1 MYKRQAYLDKLVHSI
16 GNGFIKVITG
26 IRRSGKSFLLNTL
39 FYDYL
44 KYNVTDAEHIIRF
57 AFDSAEDLE
66 RIGENPIEL
75 QLKKRK
81 VDPAKFM
88 DYLKTKVKAGE
99 RYFLLFDEIQE
110 LGAFESVLNSYL
122 RKPEFEI
129 YVTGSNAKFLSKD
142 LITEFAGRSDQI
154 HLLPL
159 SFSEFME
166 NFSGDKYQGFAE
178 YLLYG
183 GLPLVAQERDAEKK
197 RSILSNLFDEV
208 YIRDVV
214 ERNKI
219 RNENDLRDLIDVLS
233 SSVGSLSSAE
243 KITNT
248 FHSEKKSKITRNT
261 VAKFIDYLEDA
272 FLISSASRYDIK
284 GKRYIGAPKKFYF
297 ADLGLRNARLNFRQ
311 FEETHLMENAIYNE
325 LLYRGFNVDVGVVE
339 LAQKNENGSVSRRNL
354 EIDFVCNL
362 GSERYYIQSA
372 FSLPDN
378 EKRAQEIRPFKTVRD
393 SFKKIVVTKDFVPAF
408 YDENGILTMNV
419 IDFLMEPN
427 SEFELTP
434 TSTSW

>member
-197 RSILSNLFDEV
+197 RRILSNLFDEV

-261 VAKFIDYLEDA
+261 VAKFMDYLEDS

-297 ADLGLRNARLNFRQ
+297 TDLGLRNARLNFRQ
-311 FEETHLMENAIYNE
+311 FEEAHLMENAIYNE

-339 LAQKNENGSVSRRNL
+339 LAQKNDSGSVSRKSL

-408 YDENGILTMNV
+408 YDENGIMTMNV
-419 IDFLMEPN
+419 FDFLMNPG
-427 SEFELTP
+427 SLFSKP
-434 TSTSW
+434 G

>member
-1 MYKRQAYLDKLVHSI
+1 MNKRLSILHISDLHKPQNSSLD
-16 GNGFIKVITG
+16 N
-26 IRRSGKSFLLNTL
+26 L
-39 FYDYL
+39 FY
-44 KYNVTDAEHIIRF
+44 
-57 AFDSAEDLE
+57 S
-66 RIGENPIEL
+66 L
-75 QLKKRK
+75 QR
-81 VDPAKFM
+81 DC
-88 DYLKTKVKAGE
+88 
-99 RYFLLFDEIQE
+99 DEYVNEGI
-110 LGAFESVLNSYL
+110 L
-122 RKPEFEI
+122 KPEI
-129 YVTGSNAKFLSKD
+129 IVV
-142 LITEFAGRSDQI
+142 
-154 HLLPL
+154 
-159 SFSEFME
+159 
-166 NFSGDKYQGFAE
+166 SG
-178 YLLYG
+178 
-183 GLPLVAQERDAEKK
+183 
-197 RSILSNLFDEV
+197 
-208 YIRDVV
+208 DVV
-214 ERNKI
+214 EGSKDNDAERIIRSQYKEVTSFLNKLTDYFLDGDKGRMVI
-219 RNENDLRDLIDVLS
+219 VPGNHDYCYKTSIESMTISPDVMTENDLRDLIDVLS

-284 GKRYIGAPKKFYF
+284 GKRHIGAPKKFYF

-339 LAQKNENGSVSRRNL
+339 LAQKNESGSVSRKNL

-362 GSERYYIQSA
+362 GSQRYYIQSA

-378 EKRAQEIRPFKTVRD
+378 EKRAQEIRPFKMVRD

-427 SEFELTP
+427 SFL
-434 TSTSW
+434 SLK

>member
-1 MYKRQAYLDKLVHSI
+1 MEGEMYKRQAYLDKLVHSI

-261 VAKFIDYLEDA
+261 VAKFMDYLEDS

-297 ADLGLRNARLNFRQ
+297 TDLGLRNARLNFRQ

-339 LAQKNENGSVSRRNL
+339 LAQKNDSGSVSRKSL

-408 YDENGILTMNV
+408 YDENGIMTMNV
-419 IDFLMEPN
+419 FDFLMNPD
-427 SEFELTP
+427 SLFSKP
-434 TSTSW
+434 G

>member
-1 MYKRQAYLDKLVHSI
+1 MEGEMYKRQAYLDKLVHSI

-261 VAKFIDYLEDA
+261 VAKFMDYLEDS

-297 ADLGLRNARLNFRQ
+297 TDLGLRNARLNFRQ

-339 LAQKNENGSVSRRNL
+339 LAQKNDSGSVSRKSL

-408 YDENGILTMNV
+408 YDENGIMTMNV
-419 IDFLMEPN
+419 FDFLMNPG
-427 SEFELTP
+427 SLFSKP
-434 TSTSW
+434 G

>member
-16 GNGFIKVITG
+16 GNGFIKVVTG

-44 KYNVTDAEHIIRF
+44 KYNVTDDEHIIRF

-75 QLKKRK
+75 QLKKRQ
-81 VDPAKFM
+81 VDPTKFM
-88 DYLKTKVKAGE
+88 DYLKTRTKEGE
-99 RYFLLFDEIQE
+99 RYFLLLDEIQE

-129 YVTGSNAKFLSKD
+129 FVTGSNAKFLSKD

-166 NFSGDKYQGFAE
+166 KFSGDKYQGFAE

-183 GLPLVAQERDAEKK
+183 GLPLVAQESNAEKK
-197 RSILSNLFDEV
+197 RHILSSLFDEV
-208 YIRDVV
+208 YIRDAVK
-214 ERNKI
+214 RNKI
-219 RNENDLRDLIDVLS
+219 RNEKDLRDLIDVLS

-297 ADLGLRNARLNFRQ
+297 AD
-311 FEETHLMENAIYNE
+311 
-325 LLYRGFNVDVGVVE
+325 
-339 LAQKNENGSVSRRNL
+339 
-354 EIDFVCNL
+354 
-362 GSERYYIQSA
+362 
-372 FSLPDN
+372 
-378 EKRAQEIRPFKTVRD
+378 
-393 SFKKIVVTKDFVPAF
+393 
-408 YDENGILTMNV
+408 
-419 IDFLMEPN
+419 
-427 SEFELTP
+427 
-434 TSTSW
+434 

>member
-1 MYKRQAYLDKLVHSI
+1 MEGEMYKRQAYLDKLVHSI

-261 VAKFIDYLEDA
+261 VAKFMDYLEDS

-297 ADLGLRNARLNFRQ
+297 TDLGLRNARLNFRQ
-311 FEETHLMENAIYNE
+311 FEEAHLMENAIYNE

-339 LAQKNENGSVSRRNL
+339 LAQKNDSGSVSRKSL

-408 YDENGILTMNV
+408 YDENGIMTMNV
-419 IDFLMEPN
+419 FDFLMNPG
-427 SEFELTP
+427 SLFSKP
-434 TSTSW
+434 G

>member
-66 RIGENPIEL
+66 RIGDNPIEL

-197 RSILSNLFDEV
+197 RRILSNLFDEV

-261 VAKFIDYLEDA
+261 VAKFMDYLEDS

-297 ADLGLRNARLNFRQ
+297 TDLGLRNARLNFRQ

-339 LAQKNENGSVSRRNL
+339 LAQKNDSGSVSRKSL

-408 YDENGILTMNV
+408 YDENGIMTMNV
-419 IDFLMEPN
+419 FDFLMNPG
-427 SEFELTP
+427 SLFSKP
-434 TSTSW
+434 G

>member
-261 VAKFIDYLEDA
+261 VAKFMDYLEDS

-297 ADLGLRNARLNFRQ
+297 TDLGLRNARLNFRQ
-311 FEETHLMENAIYNE
+311 FEEAHLMENAIYNE

-339 LAQKNENGSVSRRNL
+339 LAQKNDSGSVSRKSL

-408 YDENGILTMNV
+408 YDENGIMTMNV
-419 IDFLMEPN
+419 FDFLMNPG
-427 SEFELTP
+427 SLFSKP
-434 TSTSW
+434 G

>member
-1 MYKRQAYLDKLVHSI
+1 MEGEMYKRQAYLDKLVHSI

-197 RSILSNLFDEV
+197 RSILLNLFDEV

-261 VAKFIDYLEDA
+261 VAKFMDYLEDS

-297 ADLGLRNARLNFRQ
+297 TDLGLRNARLNFRQ

-339 LAQKNENGSVSRRNL
+339 LAQKNDSGSVSRKSL

-408 YDENGILTMNV
+408 YDENGIMTMNV
-419 IDFLMEPN
+419 FDFLMNPD
-427 SEFELTP
+427 SLFSKP
-434 TSTSW
+434 G

>member
-1 MYKRQAYLDKLVHSI
+1 MEGEMYKRQAYLDKLVHSI

-66 RIGENPIEL
+66 RIGDNPIEL

-197 RSILSNLFDEV
+197 RRILSNLFDEV

-261 VAKFIDYLEDA
+261 VAKFMDYLEDS

-297 ADLGLRNARLNFRQ
+297 TDLGLRNARLNFRQ

-339 LAQKNENGSVSRRNL
+339 LAQKNDSGSVSRKSL

-408 YDENGILTMNV
+408 YDENGIMTMNV
-419 IDFLMEPN
+419 FDFLMNPG
-427 SEFELTP
+427 SLFSKP
-434 TSTSW
+434 G

>member
-16 GNGFIKVITG
+16 GNGFIKVVTG

-44 KYNVTDAEHIIRF
+44 KYNVTDDEHIIRF
-57 AFDSAEDLE
+57 AFDSADDLE

-75 QLKKRK
+75 QLKKK
-81 VDPAKFM
+81 PVDP
-88 DYLKTKVKAGE
+88 TN
-99 RYFLLFDEIQE
+99 LLLDEIQE

-122 RKPEFEI
+122 RKPKFEI
-129 YVTGSNAKFLSKD
+129 FVTGSNAKFLSKD

-183 GLPLVAQERDAEKK
+183 GLPLVAQERDVEKK
-197 RSILSNLFDEV
+197 RRILSSLFDEV

-214 ERNKI
+214 KRNKI
-219 RNENDLRDLIDVLS
+219 RNENDLRNLIDVLS

-311 FEETHLMENAIYNE
+311 FKETHLMENAIYNE

-339 LAQKNENGSVSRRNL
+339 LSQKNESGSVSRKSL

-427 SEFELTP
+427 SLI
-434 TSTSW
+434 SLG

>member
-16 GNGFIKVITG
+16 GNGFIKVVTG

-44 KYNVTDAEHIIRF
+44 KYNVTDDEHIIRF

-75 QLKKRK
+75 QLKKK
-81 VDPAKFM
+81 QVDPTKFM
-88 DYLKTKVKAGE
+88 DYLKTCTKDGE
-99 RYFLLFDEIQE
+99 RYFLLLDEIQE

-129 YVTGSNAKFLSKD
+129 FVTGSNAKFLSKD

-197 RSILSNLFDEV
+197 RRILSSLFDEV

-214 ERNKI
+214 KRNKI

-325 LLYRGFNVDVGVVE
+325 LLYRGFNVNVGVVE
-339 LAQKNENGSVSRRNL
+339 LAQKNESGSVSRKNL
-354 EIDFVCNL
+354 EIDFVCNI

-427 SEFELTP
+427 SLR
-434 TSTSW
+434 SLG

>member
-44 KYNVTDAEHIIRF
+44 KYNVTDDEHIIRF

-75 QLKKRK
+75 QLKKK
-81 VDPAKFM
+81 QVDPTKFM
-88 DYLKTKVKAGE
+88 DYLKSCTNEGE
-99 RYFLLFDEIQE
+99 RYFLLLDEIHE

-129 YVTGSNAKFLSKD
+129 FVTGSNAKFLSKD

-183 GLPLVAQERDAEKK
+183 GLPLVAQESNAEKK
-197 RSILSNLFDEV
+197 RRILSSLFDEV

-214 ERNKI
+214 KRNKI

-272 FLISSASRYDIK
+272 FMISSASRYDIK

-339 LAQKNENGSVSRRNL
+339 LSQKNESGSVSRKSL

-362 GSERYYIQSA
+362 GSQRYYIQSA

-419 IDFLMEPN
+419 IDFLMEPD
-427 SEFELTP
+427 SLIF
-434 TSTSW
+434 

>member
-1 MYKRQAYLDKLVHSI
+1 MEGEMYKRQAYLDKLVHSI

-297 ADLGLRNARLNFRQ
+297 TDLGLRNARLNFRQ

-339 LAQKNENGSVSRRNL
+339 LAQKNDSGSVSRKSL

-408 YDENGILTMNV
+408 YDENGIMTMNV
-419 IDFLMEPN
+419 FDFLMNPD
-427 SEFELTP
+427 SLFSKP
-434 TSTSW
+434 G

>member
-197 RSILSNLFDEV
+197 RSILLNLFDEV

-219 RNENDLRDLIDVLS
+219 RNESDLRDLIDVLS

-261 VAKFIDYLEDA
+261 VAKFMDYLEDS

-297 ADLGLRNARLNFRQ
+297 TDLGLRNARLNFRQ

-339 LAQKNENGSVSRRNL
+339 LAQKNDSGSVSRKSL

-408 YDENGILTMNV
+408 YDENGIMTMNV
-419 IDFLMEPN
+419 FDFLMNPD
-427 SEFELTP
+427 SLFSKP
-434 TSTSW
+434 G

>member
-16 GNGFIKVITG
+16 GNGFIKVVTG

-44 KYNVTDAEHIIRF
+44 KYNVTDDEHIIRF

-66 RIGENPIEL
+66 RIGETPIEL
-75 QLKKRK
+75 QLKKRQ
-81 VDPAKFM
+81 VDPTKFM
-88 DYLKTKVKAGE
+88 DYLKTRTKEGE
-99 RYFLLFDEIQE
+99 RYFLLLDEIQE
-110 LGAFESVLNSYL
+110 LGAVLNSYL

-129 YVTGSNAKFLSKD
+129 FVTGSNAKFLSKD

-166 NFSGDKYQGFAE
+166 KFSGDKYQGFAE

-197 RSILSNLFDEV
+197 RRILSSLFDEV

-214 ERNKI
+214 RRNKI

-248 FHSEKKSKITRNT
+248 FRSEKKSKITRNT

-339 LAQKNENGSVSRRNL
+339 LSQKNESGSVSRKNL

-372 FSLPDN
+372 FSMPDN
-378 EKRAQEIRPFKTVRD
+378 EKRAKEIRPFKTVRD

>member
-1 MYKRQAYLDKLVHSI
+1 MEGEMYKRQAYLDKLVHSI

-197 RSILSNLFDEV
+197 RSILLNLFDEV

-219 RNENDLRDLIDVLS
+219 RNESDLRDLIDVLS

-261 VAKFIDYLEDA
+261 VAKFMDYLEDS

-297 ADLGLRNARLNFRQ
+297 TDLGLRNARLNFRQ

-339 LAQKNENGSVSRRNL
+339 LAQKNDSGSVSRKSL

-408 YDENGILTMNV
+408 YDENGIMTMNV
-419 IDFLMEPN
+419 FDFLMNPD
-427 SEFELTP
+427 SLFSKP
-434 TSTSW
+434 G

>member
-197 RSILSNLFDEV
+197 RSILLNLFDEV

-261 VAKFIDYLEDA
+261 VAKFMDYLEDS

-297 ADLGLRNARLNFRQ
+297 TDLGLRNARLNFRQ

-339 LAQKNENGSVSRRNL
+339 LAQKNDSGSVSRKSL

-408 YDENGILTMNV
+408 YDENGIMTMNV
-419 IDFLMEPN
+419 FDFLMNPD
-427 SEFELTP
+427 SLFSKP
-434 TSTSW
+434 G

>member
-1 MYKRQAYLDKLVHSI
+1 MEGEMYKRQAYLDKLVHSI

-197 RSILSNLFDEV
+197 RRILSNLFDEV

-261 VAKFIDYLEDA
+261 VAKFMDYLEDS

-297 ADLGLRNARLNFRQ
+297 TDLGLRNARLNFRQ
-311 FEETHLMENAIYNE
+311 FEEAHLMENAIYNE

-339 LAQKNENGSVSRRNL
+339 LAQKNDSGSVSRKSL

-408 YDENGILTMNV
+408 YDENGIMTMNV
-419 IDFLMEPN
+419 FDFLMNPG
-427 SEFELTP
+427 SLFSKP
-434 TSTSW
+434 G

>member
-261 VAKFIDYLEDA
+261 VAKFMDYLEDS

-297 ADLGLRNARLNFRQ
+297 TDLGLRNARLNFRQ

-339 LAQKNENGSVSRRNL
+339 LAQKNDSGSVSRKSL

-408 YDENGILTMNV
+408 YDENGIMTMNV
-419 IDFLMEPN
+419 FDFLMNPD
-427 SEFELTP
+427 SLFSKP
-434 TSTSW
+434 G

>member
-1 MYKRQAYLDKLVHSI
+1 MYKREAYLDKLVHSI

-261 VAKFIDYLEDA
+261 VAKFMDYLEDS

-297 ADLGLRNARLNFRQ
+297 TDLGLRNARLNFRQ

-339 LAQKNENGSVSRRNL
+339 LAQKNDSGSVSRKSL

-408 YDENGILTMNV
+408 YDENGIMTMNV
-419 IDFLMEPN
+419 FDFLMNPD
-427 SEFELTP
+427 SLFSKP
-434 TSTSW
+434 G

>member
-297 ADLGLRNARLNFRQ
+297 TDLGLRNARLNFRQ

-339 LAQKNENGSVSRRNL
+339 LAQKNDSGSVSRKSL

-408 YDENGILTMNV
+408 YDENGIMTMNV
-419 IDFLMEPN
+419 FDFLMNPD
-427 SEFELTP
+427 SLFSKP
-434 TSTSW
+434 G

>member
-1 MYKRQAYLDKLVHSI
+1 M
-16 GNGFIKVITG
+16 
-26 IRRSGKSFLLNTL
+26 LL
-39 FYDYL
+39 
-44 KYNVTDAEHIIRF
+44 
-57 AFDSAEDLE
+57 
-66 RIGENPIEL
+66 
-75 QLKKRK
+75 
-81 VDPAKFM
+81 
-88 DYLKTKVKAGE
+88 
-99 RYFLLFDEIQE
+99 DEIQE

-129 YVTGSNAKFLSKD
+129 YATGSNAKFLSKD

-197 RSILSNLFDEV
+197 RRILSSLFDEV

-214 ERNKI
+214 KRNKI

-339 LAQKNENGSVSRRNL
+339 LSQKNESGSVSRKSL

-362 GSERYYIQSA
+362 GPERYYIQSA

-393 SFKKIVVTKDFVPAF
+393 SFKKIVITKDFVPAF

-427 SEFELTP
+427 SLLQNMQK
-434 TSTSW
+434 